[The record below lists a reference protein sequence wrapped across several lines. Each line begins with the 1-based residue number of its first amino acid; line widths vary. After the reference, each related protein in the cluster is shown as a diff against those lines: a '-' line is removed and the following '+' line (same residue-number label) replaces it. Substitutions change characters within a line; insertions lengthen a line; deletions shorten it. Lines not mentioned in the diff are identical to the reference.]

1 MSHNGQATGIAK
13 WPDGER
19 FAAVYSAQLR
29 LNIVAECNV
38 REISPREFHRE
49 VGGATLAKITQA
61 FELLAQYEWL
71 ECTRS
76 EETDDP
82 ERIERFYRA
91 TGEAIVSEETLAGL
105 PDSTRALIV
114 GRVFEMLA
122 QRTKRAMKE
131 GTIAERRDTHMTWRP
146 LEVDRQ
152 GWRETIERLD
162 SLFAELPE
170 IERRA
175 KARLAEGDEQPVAM
189 TVGLLG
195 FESPRDGPK
204 GS

>member
-13 WPDGER
+13 WPYAER
-19 FAAVYSAQLR
+19 LAAVYADSLR
-29 LNIVAECNV
+29 MNVLGECNE
-38 REISPREFHRE
+38 REVSPRSFHSE

-61 FELLAQYEWL
+61 FELLVQYEWL

-82 ERIERFYRA
+82 EEVERFYRG
-91 TGEAIVSEETLAGL
+91 TGEAIVHEENWEEL
-105 PDSTRALIV
+105 PDSTRALVV
-114 GRVFEMLA
+114 GRIVEMFM
-122 QRTKRAMKE
+122 RRIRRAMKA
-131 GTIAERRDTHMTWRP
+131 GTIAVRSDAHVTWMP
-146 LEVDRQ
+146 LVLDRE
-152 GWRETIERLD
+152 GWHETIELLD
-162 SLFAELPE
+162 SVFHEVRQ
-170 IERRA
+170 IEQRA
-175 KARLAEGDEQPVAM
+175 KARLTESDEEPIAM